1 MKAVKGSYNRGDG
14 GESVRLCGLE
24 VSSWFVWLAAGQK
37 ECQGNSGWL
46 RGEGRASLGDSCF
59 FFW

>member
-1 MKAVKGSYNRGDG
+1 MEGRVCGC
-14 GESVRLCGLE
+14 CGLE

-46 RGEGRASLGDSCF
+46 RGEGRAPREKTGLGF
-59 FFW
+59 FYL